1 MTIYVFL
8 VKISIS
14 STKYDKSPL
23 YKMVKSDYLLSE
35 KAAGNKSQGGN
46 INVKSKIKKI
56 AGAAVIAGAL
66 LVSVSPAKAETLPG
80 LIWVM
85 DKYTDAFK
93 FDMFIK
99 NGNEKW
105 VYVYTRLSNGKTDVD
120 EVKCEAII
128 KDRCYV
134 QD

>member
-1 MTIYVFL
+1 ML
-8 VKISIS
+8 
-14 STKYDKSPL
+14 
-23 YKMVKSDYLLSE
+23 
-35 KAAGNKSQGGN
+35 
-46 INVKSKIKKI
+46 KSKIKKI

-99 NGNEKW
+99 NGNE
-105 VYVYTRLSNGKTDVD
+105 NGFMFT
-120 EVKCEAII
+120 
-128 KDRCYV
+128 
-134 QD
+134 QDYPMAKLMWKK

>member
-1 MTIYVFL
+1 ML
-8 VKISIS
+8 
-14 STKYDKSPL
+14 
-23 YKMVKSDYLLSE
+23 
-35 KAAGNKSQGGN
+35 
-46 INVKSKIKKI
+46 KSKIKKI

-66 LVSVSPAKAETLPG
+66 LVSVSPVKAETLPG

-105 VYVYTRLSNGKTDVD
+105 VYVYTRLSDGKVDVE
-120 EVKCEAII
+120 EVKCETIY

-134 QD
+134 KQ

>member
-46 INVKSKIKKI
+46 INVKK
-56 AGAAVIAGAL
+56 
-66 LVSVSPAKAETLPG
+66 
-80 LIWVM
+80 
-85 DKYTDAFK
+85 
-93 FDMFIK
+93 
-99 NGNEKW
+99 
-105 VYVYTRLSNGKTDVD
+105 
-120 EVKCEAII
+120 
-128 KDRCYV
+128 
-134 QD
+134 